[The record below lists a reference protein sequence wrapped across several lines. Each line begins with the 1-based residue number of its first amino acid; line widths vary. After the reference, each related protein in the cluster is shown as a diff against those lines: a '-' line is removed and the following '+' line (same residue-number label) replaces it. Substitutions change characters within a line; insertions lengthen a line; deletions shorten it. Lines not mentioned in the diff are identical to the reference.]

1 MGVSKYILI
10 VVLLAILGGY
20 WTYDN
25 SSASLELQS
34 SKSLQIEDNLESTK
48 AVKLNSEISKEKKQP
63 EVIVS
68 KSQTDTLNRAP
79 ALDDKY
85 NLTDSTAKKSWS
97 PYIKKDS
104 DEYNEVL
111 KKSFNSDGPV
121 IIGENIYFKLLIDE
135 NIVFSKINK
144 SDAEAVLNDPFNT
157 YNKLLNDLN
166 ETEEYGDWSYQ
177 AELIVREIFNKNF
190 NEGTFSI
197 NALQCREKTCLIE
210 LTYSISGAAVKFTDT
225 LRYNRDL
232 CDCYIG
238 EYIWPEEMRA
248 VFKIVLI

>member
-121 IIGENIYFKLLIDE
+121 IIGENRTFLGEEELL
-135 NIVFSKINK
+135 K
-144 SDAEAVLNDPFNT
+144 SRGVNVN
-157 YNKLLNDLN
+157 LLQD
-166 ETEEYGDWSYQ
+166 
-177 AELIVREIFNKNF
+177 KK
-190 NEGTFSI
+190 
-197 NALQCREKTCLIE
+197 CIE
-210 LTYSISGAAVKFTDT
+210 LMTNFIKEKPQLWNED
-225 LRYNRDL
+225 
-232 CDCYIG
+232 IG
-238 EYIWPEEMRA
+238 
-248 VFKIVLI
+248 V